1 MSVRQQ
7 ILEKILNDFKGKAVR
22 VDCNGIEIGCVYLNK
37 DGKKCLVGLFIPDG
51 HEAQK
56 SNGSAHGLLENFP
69 DLELPKLSNSDNK
82 NKLRWCSLQKIHDF
96 QLDDSDPLDKQK
108 EDLYH
113 LVSKKLD
120 DWSIQ

>member
-22 VDCNGIEIGCVYLNK
+22 VNCNGVGIGCEYLNK

-56 SNGSAHGLLENFP
+56 SGGSAHFIIENYP
-69 DLELPKLSNSDNK
+69 DLELPKLSTLNIENK
-82 NKLRWCSLQKIHDF
+82 SRWCSLQRIHDNE
-96 QLDDSDPLDKQK
+96 LDDNDPLDKQK

-120 DWSIQ
+120 EWSIQ